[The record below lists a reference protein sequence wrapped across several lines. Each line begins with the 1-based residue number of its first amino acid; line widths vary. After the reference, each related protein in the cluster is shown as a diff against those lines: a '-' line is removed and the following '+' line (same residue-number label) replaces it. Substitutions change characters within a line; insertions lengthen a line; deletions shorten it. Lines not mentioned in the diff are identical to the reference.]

1 MTRALYSKSSEA
13 FHIVLCEAE
22 NVTTLHIDHIMMLRS
37 YYQPQHMSVVQSS
50 ISLTH
55 VMLWMQASLLLLQ
68 EMRLLC
74 ETQNRNESVSS
85 ECLLYDSLF
94 VLKIMWCQY
103 RSQSWLLQEHQ
114 VRWCQTVSGVGL
126 SLERFHIKSIKQ
138 LAWSLVHIAVHEE
151 THVPHLRMIIILYW
165 NIRKSAAEL
174 KRWLA
179 EMWSPCGQES
189 ELRLTFTYYLVITYS
204 FRLFIIYYL
213 LKILKTSFYFSCGV
227 LK

>member
-1 MTRALYSKSSEA
+1 MTRAHYSKSSEA

-22 NVTTLHIDHIMMLRS
+22 NVTTLHIDHITILRS

-74 ETQNRNESVSS
+74 GTQNRNESVSS

-114 VRWCQTVSGVGL
+114 VRWRDVLEMSDCLRSGTESGAF
-126 SLERFHIKSIKQ
+126 SHQINKTISMKSG
-138 LAWSLVHIAVHEE
+138 
-151 THVPHLRMIIILYW
+151 PHCSSWRDSCATSENDHNIILE
-165 NIRKSAAEL
+165 NQKITSRTE
-174 KRWLA
+174 
-179 EMWSPCGQES
+179 EMTGRDVES
-189 ELRLTFTYYLVITYS
+189 LWTRVRVTVNF
-204 FRLFIIYYL
+204 
-213 LKILKTSFYFSCGV
+213 
-227 LK
+227 